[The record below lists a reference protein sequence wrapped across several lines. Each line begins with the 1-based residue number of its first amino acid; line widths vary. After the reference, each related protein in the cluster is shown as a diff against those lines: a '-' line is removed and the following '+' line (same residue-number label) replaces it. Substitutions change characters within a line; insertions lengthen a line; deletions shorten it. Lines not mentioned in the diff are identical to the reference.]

1 MPNLALQFK
10 GDLQNVTDLVPA
22 DDLETELLVT
32 LKCTSCQEEH
42 PRPVAL
48 VPSNVAEMQKSRGE
62 ATLVMNCNGCR
73 RENSA
78 SYVVKSSGGNEEGG
92 LGKTSPWHPVAG
104 GDDAPEW
111 QTLCTVEFRG
121 MEPLEPQIDSVL
133 AESSSWKC
141 KGIES
146 GTPFDEVQFEDG
158 EWHDYDEKA
167 GEEVGI
173 TDVELRWKR
182 V

>member
-1 MPNLALQFK
+1 MPNLALQLK
-10 GDLQNVTDLVPA
+10 GDLQNVTELVPA
-22 DDLETELLVT
+22 DSLEAELLVS

-48 VPSNVAEMQKSRGE
+48 VPSSVVEMQKSRGE
-62 ATLVMNCNGCR
+62 ATLVINCAGCR

-78 SYVVKSSGGNEEGG
+78 SYVVKSSGGKEEGG
-92 LGKTSPWHPVAG
+92 LGKSAPWTPIIAG
-104 GDDAPEW
+104 DAPSW

-121 MEPLEPQIDSVL
+121 IEPLDPAIDGLL
-133 AESSSWKC
+133 ADSSSWKC
-141 KGIES
+141 KGTES
-146 GTPFDEVQFEDG
+146 GTPFNEVEFEDG

-167 GEEVGI
+167 GDEVGI
-173 TDVELRWKR
+173 TDVEVRWQR